1 MKNYYS
7 ILLLVFVFFIT
18 ETTAQELYKLGAR
31 SAALGHTSV
40 TINDIWAYH
49 HNPGMLGY
57 LEQGGVGVY
66 YENRFFLRE
75 LNYQGLT
82 FAQPLKKGTISAGA
96 QFSGFENYRSARA
109 GAGYSLR
116 LTDYIAMGVQVN
128 YLNVSIPGGYGTKHG
143 ISGEFGLATRIGKKW
158 MIGASIYNIT
168 RTRFASYQNER
179 FASVI
184 RLGASYLISQKLTA
198 SAEFEKSIISPLQ
211 IKGALEYQP
220 IEKLFL
226 RAGVH
231 SSPLEISFGLGYN
244 LKGLRIDL
252 ASSYKQIIGFT
263 TGVSIHYCW
272 GT

>member
-1 MKNYYS
+1 
-7 ILLLVFVFFIT
+7 
-18 ETTAQELYKLGAR
+18 
-31 SAALGHTSV
+31 
-40 TINDIWAYH
+40 
-49 HNPGMLGY
+49 
-57 LEQGGVGVY
+57 
-66 YENRFFLRE
+66 
-75 LNYQGLT
+75 
-82 FAQPLKKGTISAGA
+82 
-96 QFSGFENYRSARA
+96 
-109 GAGYSLR
+109 
-116 LTDYIAMGVQVN
+116 
-128 YLNVSIPGGYGTKHG
+128 GGYGTKHG

-158 MIGASIYNIT
+158 GIGASVYNIT
-168 RTRFASYQNER
+168 RAKFASYQNER

-184 RLGASYLISQKLTA
+184 RLGASYIISPKLTV
-198 SAEFEKSIISPLQ
+198 STEFEKSIVSPLQ
-211 IKGALEYQP
+211 IKVALEYQP